1 MHGGR
6 RGAFAIAALI
16 GGVSWAFRPYA
27 GPHQPST
34 LVVTVVDSLARYP
47 LVNADV
53 IDLATGQH
61 RFTDER
67 GQAYLT
73 WPSSGQ
79 LQIRVR
85 EVGYQPRQRTLHQG
99 ASSAA
104 TFEMPKVAYVLS
116 TVRATSSC
124 STTED
129 TVASDLSFAVL
140 DQLRQGAE
148 KYDQFR
154 KLYPFE
160 LTVEQRIA
168 AVPADSEKP
177 RIIANI
183 EKFRSDNY
191 EARYQPGEIIEYS
204 RGTFHVPILFLS
216 TLADST
222 FWENHCF
229 LASGGQTYQ
238 GAPIVRLDFSPRS
251 ALITADYEGSA
262 YLDSATSS
270 LRRVDFHLANLTDR
284 RGPKRLEGYVTFMS
298 PSPYVVVPDTTV
310 AIWWVRNVRN
320 GDWGKPDYVQ
330 RLSLQEVKYRG
341 KKPPPK

>member
-1 MHGGR
+1 MEERQAPSSLMHGGR

-99 ASSAA
+99 AGSAA
-104 TFEMPKVAYVLS
+104 TFEM
-116 TVRATSSC
+116 
-124 STTED
+124 
-129 TVASDLSFAVL
+129 
-140 DQLRQGAE
+140 Q
-148 KYDQFR
+148 
-154 KLYPFE
+154 